1 MVNHYVNGIYRGR
14 MRVLLAIL
22 VTVLAGLVLRTAYIQ
37 LVRGAYL
44 GELADELHN
53 RERTLEAVR
62 GDILDRNGTVL
73 ATSGSICR
81 VSVVHNQI
89 EDEENTA
96 RILSEVLKLDYEKV
110 LQKVQKKVTRR
121 TAVAAAALYWL
132 PSRLRPEISMI
143 WPAQALFS
151 EINRGLAPFS
161 RIGSLQP

>member
-110 LQKVQKKVTRR
+110 LQK
-121 TAVAAAALYWL
+121 L
-132 PSRLRPEISMI
+132 
-143 WPAQALFS
+143 
-151 EINRGLAPFS
+151 N
-161 RIGSLQP
+161 